1 MTMPESD
8 VTLGELFRLIQAQGE
23 AHKRQGQ
30 EQSADLAEI
39 KQEVRAT
46 NGTVADL
53 KTRVS
58 VLEAN
63 MNHDTTARVGAAG
76 GLLAALS
83 GLLWELWK
91 RP

>member
-1 MTMPESD
+1 MPDSD

-30 EQSADLAEI
+30 EQSADLQEI
-39 KQEVRAT
+39 KAEVKAT
-46 NGTVADL
+46 NGSVADL
-53 KTRVS
+53 KTRVT

-63 MNHDTTARVGAAG
+63 ANKDISARVAGGG
-76 GLLAALS
+76 GLLAALG